1 MTGTINKTKNNKP
14 DYTQFSGIFSG
25 IIEIEDFNT
34 NSPNK
39 NRISNQIDII
49 KKTIQ
54 RKEIQ
59 KYKTMTLEELKEM
72 RLISNTNGRPSS
84 TLTDEKWQKE
94 FNIRKMF
101 IVPYDKTIK
110 RLKGLCCKEFGKWNE
125 ETHGTYCGETNWQS
139 YCCYINDVLSNI
151 RSGQIDYCYFVY
163 QIMDLAKFHYEDL
176 RTKYCEGYWEV
187 WLEKGE

>member
-59 KYKTMTLEELKEM
+59 KYKTMTLEEFKEM

-110 RLKGLCCKEFGKWNE
+110 GLCCKESGKWNE

-176 RTKYCEGYWEV
+176 RTKYCEGYWEI